1 MRPPRNRASVG
12 RRTGKEQVGGELLLM
27 LAWGILLLG
36 GLILLSAW
44 GSLPP
49 TWVVHWNAHGQPDGW
64 AHRTPL
70 GVFGPLLFGAFLVG
84 LMQALKPLL
93 RTQASPWGHAPEAS
107 RRLADLGA
115 ESLDAVATAM
125 ALSSAAI
132 AIILPLVPRPF
143 GLVLGVSILSVAL
156 ALVRIV
162 QRNQQALQEL
172 RDQGVDLKGFSG
184 LAYSNPDDPRLWV
197 PKLSGM
203 GTTINFAHPMGWPV
217 MIALVAMPLAMVG
230 LILFFAVRA
239 STL

>member
-1 MRPPRNRASVG
+1 
-12 RRTGKEQVGGELLLM
+12 M

-36 GLILLSAW
+36 GLVLLALW
-44 GSLPP
+44 GALPE
-49 TWVVHWNAHGQPDGW
+49 TWVVHWNVRGQPDGW

-84 LMQALKPLL
+84 LMKALKPLL
-93 RTQASPWGHAPEAS
+93 RTQTSPWGHGPEAS
-107 RRLADLGA
+107 QKLADLGA

-143 GLVLGVSILSVAL
+143 GLVLGVSFLSIAL
-156 ALVRIV
+156 AIVRIV
-162 QRNQQALQEL
+162 QRNQQVLQQL
-172 RDQGVDLKGFSG
+172 REQGVDLKGFSG
-184 LAYSNPDDPRLWV
+184 LAYNNPDDPRLWV

-203 GTTINFAHPMGWPV
+203 GTTINFAHPMAWPV

-230 LILFFAVRA
+230 LILFFAAR
-239 STL
+239 S